1 MKEKKKIL
9 ITVILLLSIVCVTI
23 GISFAA
29 FRFAKEGTVENTLE
43 TGTVALTYTEGKTG
57 IILEDALPISDET
70 GKMLTGENNVFDFTV
85 TATLGKDTVI
95 TYEVTAVK
103 IPITDMEPLLD
114 TEVKLYLERAVDPEI
129 DYTEIMA
136 PTNFIPS
143 TEQSEVGS
151 PIGSMILDTGT
162 FSNEGI
168 TIHNYRLRMW
178 VDENTEITDVQKKY
192 GIKIN
197 VYAKQGVFVNEPT
210 ESSCFVFDET
220 TGTITNYQEI
230 DASGN
235 ECPKDV
241 IIPRQ
246 IDGVDVVNI
255 GKASSVSRALIVM
268 GPFTNKGL
276 TSVVIPDSVT
286 TIGDSAFRSNQLT
299 SVTIPDSVT
308 TIGDY
313 AFSNNQ
319 LTSVTIGSNVT
330 TIGDAAFDKGHNC
343 TEDDRCNNNLGKI
356 VNKSEK
362 EFDWG
367 RILGQSHG
375 DEPFVTGIVSNSY
388 GNVIVTDGIPTDE
401 KFFEFDATTGTLQGF
416 MQYTLEGEEAP
427 RCMVIPDMINGVKVT
442 TIGSNL
448 FGYSDIF
455 EPSGGSAITF
465 SIADCIII
473 PEGVEIIEDNAF
485 LGGGTLAIILPESL
499 QEIGMNA
506 FAGNQLSWISIP
518 KNVTAIGDNALS
530 VLSTYNY
537 NADLF
542 KIVNQT
548 GKSFDWGAIT
558 GTGTSEFVTGVIAS
572 NDEIGNKEITI
583 TDK

>member
-1 MKEKKKIL
+1 MKETKKMI
-9 ITVILLLSIVCVTI
+9 ITIILLLSIICVTI
-23 GISFAA
+23 GVSFAA
-29 FRFAKEGTVENTLE
+29 FSFISHGTVENTIE

-114 TEVKLYLERAVDPEI
+114 NEVRLYLERAVDPEI
-129 DYTEIMA
+129 EYTEIMA
-136 PTNFIPS
+136 PTNFIPKG
-143 TEQSEVGS
+143 EVSEIGS
-151 PIGSMILDTGT
+151 PLGSMILDTGT

-286 TIGDSAFRSNQLT
+286 TIGDSAFRFNPLTSVTLPDSVTTIGNHAFSNNQLT
-299 SVTIPDSVT
+299 SVIIGKKVNNIGTSAFNNNQLTSITIPDSVTTIGNYAFSYNQLASVTIPDSVT

-330 TIGDAAFDKGHNC
+330 TIGDVPPLTRGI
-343 TEDDRCNNNLGKI
+343 I
-356 VNKSEK
+356 VQK
-362 EFDWG
+362 
-367 RILGQSHG
+367 
-375 DEPFVTGIVSNSY
+375 
-388 GNVIVTDGIPTDE
+388 
-401 KFFEFDATTGTLQGF
+401 
-416 MQYTLEGEEAP
+416 
-427 RCMVIPDMINGVKVT
+427 
-442 TIGSNL
+442 TI
-448 FGYSDIF
+448 DV
-455 EPSGGSAITF
+455 
-465 SIADCIII
+465 III
-473 PEGVEIIEDNAF
+473 
-485 LGGGTLAIILPESL
+485 
-499 QEIGMNA
+499 
-506 FAGNQLSWISIP
+506 
-518 KNVTAIGDNALS
+518 
-530 VLSTYNY
+530 
-537 NADLF
+537 
-542 KIVNQT
+542 
-548 GKSFDWGAIT
+548 
-558 GTGTSEFVTGVIAS
+558 
-572 NDEIGNKEITI
+572 
-583 TDK
+583 